1 MTFELVGILNLK
13 FIASLQ
19 NEATSKNSISQIGQ
33 SFITAS
39 TQI

>member
-1 MTFELVGILNLK
+1 MTFELVGILDLK
-13 FIASLQ
+13 LIASIQ
-19 NEATSKNSISQIGQ
+19 KEAASQNSIPQIGQ